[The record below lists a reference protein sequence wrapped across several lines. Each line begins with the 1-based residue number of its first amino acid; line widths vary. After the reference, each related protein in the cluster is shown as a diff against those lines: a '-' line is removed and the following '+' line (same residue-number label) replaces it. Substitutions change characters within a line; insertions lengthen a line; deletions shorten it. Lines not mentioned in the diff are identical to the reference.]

1 MLLRE
6 LNRCKSAVGGSL
18 ENKYRCYLLAELTI
32 TKQSFASPP
41 PPPSVM
47 SLLWTGL
54 NRLGLGMVLFCCCCF
69 LCGEGEGVFLFLFFL
84 KQRRLHVFGF
94 IYSRNPDP
102 LKREKRG
109 ARVAG
114 YR

>member
-41 PPPSVM
+41 PSLRHVFALDGFEPPGVGDGPF
-47 SLLWTGL
+47 LLL
-54 NRLGLGMVLFCCCCF
+54 
-69 LCGEGEGVFLFLFFL
+69 LFFVW
-84 KQRRLHVFGF
+84 RGGGCFFVFVF
-94 IYSRNPDP
+94 PKAEAASRV
-102 LKREKRG
+102 
-109 ARVAG
+109 RVHLL
-114 YR
+114 